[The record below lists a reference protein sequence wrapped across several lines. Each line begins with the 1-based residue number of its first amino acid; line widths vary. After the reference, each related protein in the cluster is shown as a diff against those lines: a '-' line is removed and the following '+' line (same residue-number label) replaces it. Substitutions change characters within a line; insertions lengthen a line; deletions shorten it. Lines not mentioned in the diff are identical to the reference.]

1 MVPWL
6 STFVL
11 PRFDGQSADKRQ
23 PSPHMNDPC
32 PIKERAQGMHF
43 APLCS
48 SAKTRTSIW
57 TIHGPNGWHYFVLA
71 TERRVRCE
79 FQSRCVEN
87 AWSFVMNTQFPGPEL
102 WERTVGDIAATL
114 PGATAVFRKFKID
127 FCCNGDL
134 TLDGAAHRRGVD
146 PDELERALEALGTGA
161 GDTAAPAAMDSDELI
176 DHIEACYHEAH
187 RRALPELIAL
197 SRKVEA
203 VHREHPKVPAG
214 LSDALRQM
222 QSALEQHMAKEE
234 AILFPAMRQW
244 DKGKFDIPVSELRH
258 EHDDQGTLL
267 RLLESL
273 TDDFATP
280 DGACRSWQ
288 ALYVGTAQLAE
299 DLMEHIHL
307 ENNILFPRFAATES
321 RA

>member
-1 MVPWL
+1 
-6 STFVL
+6 
-11 PRFDGQSADKRQ
+11 
-23 PSPHMNDPC
+23 
-32 PIKERAQGMHF
+32 
-43 APLCS
+43 
-48 SAKTRTSIW
+48 
-57 TIHGPNGWHYFVLA
+57 
-71 TERRVRCE
+71 
-79 FQSRCVEN
+79 
-87 AWSFVMNTQFPGPEL
+87 MNTQFPGPEL

-187 RRALPELIAL
+187 RRALPELIVL

-244 DKGKFDIPVSELRH
+244 DKGKFDIPISELRH

>member
-1 MVPWL
+1 
-6 STFVL
+6 
-11 PRFDGQSADKRQ
+11 
-23 PSPHMNDPC
+23 
-32 PIKERAQGMHF
+32 
-43 APLCS
+43 
-48 SAKTRTSIW
+48 
-57 TIHGPNGWHYFVLA
+57 
-71 TERRVRCE
+71 
-79 FQSRCVEN
+79 
-87 AWSFVMNTQFPGPEL
+87 MNTHSPDPEL

-114 PGATAVFRKFKID
+114 PGATAIFRKFKID

-134 TLDGAAHRRGVD
+134 TLDSAAHRRGVD
-146 PDELERALEALGTGA
+146 PDELERALETLGTGA
-161 GDTAAPAAMDSDELI
+161 GEPAASAAMDSDELI
-176 DHIEACYHEAH
+176 DHIQACYHEAH

-222 QSALEQHMAKEE
+222 QSELEQHMAKEE
-234 AILFPAMRQW
+234 ATLFPAMRQRA
-244 DKGKFDIPVSELRH
+244 KGEFDIPISELRH

-273 TDDFATP
+273 TDDFTTP

-288 ALYVGTAQLAE
+288 ALYIGTAQLAE

>member
-1 MVPWL
+1 M
-6 STFVL
+6 STAIT
-11 PRFDGQSADKRQ
+11 GQ
-23 PSPHMNDPC
+23 N
-32 PIKERAQGMHF
+32 
-43 APLCS
+43 
-48 SAKTRTSIW
+48 
-57 TIHGPNGWHYFVLA
+57 
-71 TERRVRCE
+71 
-79 FQSRCVEN
+79 
-87 AWSFVMNTQFPGPEL
+87 L

-114 PGATAVFRKFKID
+114 PGATGVFRRFKID

-134 TLDGAAHRRGVD
+134 TLDGAAQRRDAD
-146 PDELERALEALGTGA
+146 PDELIKALEALDHA
-161 GDTAAPAAMDSDELI
+161 DPAAAPVAMKSDELI
-176 DHIEACYHEAH
+176 DHIQVRYHEAH

-222 QSALEQHMAKEE
+222 HNDLEEHMAIEE
-234 AILFPAMRQW
+234 KTLFPAMLQQSV
-244 DKGKFDIPVSELRH
+244 DKLDTEIEELRH
-258 EHDDQGTLL
+258 EHDGQGTQL

-273 TDDFATP
+273 TDDFTLP
-280 DGACRSWQ
+280 EGACRSWQ

-307 ENNILFPRFAATES
+307 ENNVLFPRFAAAES

>member
-1 MVPWL
+1 
-6 STFVL
+6 
-11 PRFDGQSADKRQ
+11 
-23 PSPHMNDPC
+23 
-32 PIKERAQGMHF
+32 
-43 APLCS
+43 
-48 SAKTRTSIW
+48 
-57 TIHGPNGWHYFVLA
+57 
-71 TERRVRCE
+71 
-79 FQSRCVEN
+79 
-87 AWSFVMNTQFPGPEL
+87 MNTQFPGPEL

>member
-1 MVPWL
+1 
-6 STFVL
+6 
-11 PRFDGQSADKRQ
+11 
-23 PSPHMNDPC
+23 
-32 PIKERAQGMHF
+32 
-43 APLCS
+43 
-48 SAKTRTSIW
+48 
-57 TIHGPNGWHYFVLA
+57 
-71 TERRVRCE
+71 
-79 FQSRCVEN
+79 
-87 AWSFVMNTQFPGPEL
+87 MNTHIPGPEL

-114 PGATAVFRKFKID
+114 PGATAVFRKYKID

-134 TLDGAAHRRGVD
+134 TLDSAAQRRGVD
-146 PDELERALEALGTGA
+146 SDALEQALEALASGTG
-161 GDTAAPAAMDSDELI
+161 GTAASAAMSSDELI
-176 DHIEACYHEAH
+176 DHIQTCYHEAH

-222 QSALEQHMAKEE
+222 QSELEEHMAKEE
-234 AILFPAMRQW
+234 TVLFPAMRQSAKENVAITTA
-244 DKGKFDIPVSELRH
+244 DFRH
-258 EHDDQGTLL
+258 EHDDQGTQL

-273 TDDFATP
+273 TDDFTLP
-280 DGACRSWQ
+280 EGACRSWQ

-307 ENNILFPRFAATES
+307 ENNILFPRFASMEN

>member
-1 MVPWL
+1 
-6 STFVL
+6 
-11 PRFDGQSADKRQ
+11 
-23 PSPHMNDPC
+23 
-32 PIKERAQGMHF
+32 
-43 APLCS
+43 
-48 SAKTRTSIW
+48 
-57 TIHGPNGWHYFVLA
+57 
-71 TERRVRCE
+71 
-79 FQSRCVEN
+79 
-87 AWSFVMNTQFPGPEL
+87 MNTHIPGPEL

-114 PGATAVFRKFKID
+114 PGATAIFRKYKID

-134 TLDGAAHRRGVD
+134 TLDSAAQRRGVD
-146 PDELERALEALGTGA
+146 SDALEQALEALASGTG
-161 GDTAAPAAMDSDELI
+161 GTAASAAMSSDELI
-176 DHIEACYHEAH
+176 DHIQTCYHEAH

-222 QSALEQHMAKEE
+222 QGELEEHMAKEE
-234 AILFPAMRQW
+234 SVLFPAMRQSAKENVAITTA
-244 DKGKFDIPVSELRH
+244 DFRH
-258 EHDDQGTLL
+258 EHDDQGTQL

-273 TDDFATP
+273 TDDFTLP
-280 DGACRSWQ
+280 EGACRSWQ

-307 ENNILFPRFAATES
+307 ENNILFPRFASMEN

>member
-1 MVPWL
+1 
-6 STFVL
+6 
-11 PRFDGQSADKRQ
+11 
-23 PSPHMNDPC
+23 
-32 PIKERAQGMHF
+32 
-43 APLCS
+43 
-48 SAKTRTSIW
+48 
-57 TIHGPNGWHYFVLA
+57 
-71 TERRVRCE
+71 
-79 FQSRCVEN
+79 
-87 AWSFVMNTQFPGPEL
+87 MNTHIPGPAL

-114 PGATAVFRKFKID
+114 PGATAVFRKYKID

-134 TLDGAAHRRGVD
+134 TLDSAAQRRGVD
-146 PDELERALEALGTGA
+146 PDALEQALEALTSGTG
-161 GDTAAPAAMDSDELI
+161 GTAASAAMSTDELI
-176 DHIEACYHEAH
+176 DHIQTCYHEAH

-222 QSALEQHMAKEE
+222 QSELEEHMAKEE
-234 AILFPAMRQW
+234 TVLFPAMRQSAKE
-244 DKGKFDIPVSELRH
+244 DVDITTADFRH
-258 EHDDQGTLL
+258 EHDDQGTQL

-273 TDDFATP
+273 TDDFTLP
-280 DGACRSWQ
+280 EGACRSWQ

-307 ENNILFPRFAATES
+307 ENNILFPRFASMEN

>member
-1 MVPWL
+1 
-6 STFVL
+6 
-11 PRFDGQSADKRQ
+11 
-23 PSPHMNDPC
+23 
-32 PIKERAQGMHF
+32 
-43 APLCS
+43 
-48 SAKTRTSIW
+48 
-57 TIHGPNGWHYFVLA
+57 
-71 TERRVRCE
+71 
-79 FQSRCVEN
+79 
-87 AWSFVMNTQFPGPEL
+87 MNTHIPVPEL
-102 WERTVGDIAATL
+102 WERTVGDIAARL
-114 PGATAVFRKFKID
+114 PGATAVFRKYKID

-134 TLDGAAHRRGVD
+134 TLDSAAQRRGVD
-146 PDELERALEALGTGA
+146 PDALKHALEALGSGA
-161 GDTAAPAAMDSDELI
+161 GGTAASAEMSSDELI
-176 DHIEACYHEAH
+176 DHIQTCYHEAH

-222 QSALEQHMAKEE
+222 QSELEQHMAREE

-244 DKGKFDIPVSELRH
+244 TRGKFDIPTAELRH

-273 TDDFATP
+273 TDDFTP
-280 DGACRSWQ
+280 PEGACRSWQ
-288 ALYVGTAQLAE
+288 ALYVGTARLAE

>member
-1 MVPWL
+1 
-6 STFVL
+6 
-11 PRFDGQSADKRQ
+11 
-23 PSPHMNDPC
+23 
-32 PIKERAQGMHF
+32 
-43 APLCS
+43 
-48 SAKTRTSIW
+48 
-57 TIHGPNGWHYFVLA
+57 
-71 TERRVRCE
+71 
-79 FQSRCVEN
+79 
-87 AWSFVMNTQFPGPEL
+87 MNTQFPVPEL

-146 PDELERALEALGTGA
+146 PDDLERALEALGTDTA
-161 GDTAAPAAMDSDELI
+161 GTAAPAAMDSDELI
-176 DHIEACYHEAH
+176 NHIEACYHEAH

-203 VHREHPKVPAG
+203 VHREHPKAPAG
-214 LSDALRQM
+214 LSDALRQL
-222 QSALEQHMAKEE
+222 QSELEQHMAKEE

-244 DKGKFDIPVSELRH
+244 GKGKFDIPISELRH
-258 EHDDQGTLL
+258 EHDDQGTLV

-273 TDDFATP
+273 TGDFATP

-288 ALYVGTAQLAE
+288 ALYVGTAQFAE

-321 RA
+321 RV

>member
-1 MVPWL
+1 
-6 STFVL
+6 
-11 PRFDGQSADKRQ
+11 
-23 PSPHMNDPC
+23 
-32 PIKERAQGMHF
+32 
-43 APLCS
+43 
-48 SAKTRTSIW
+48 
-57 TIHGPNGWHYFVLA
+57 
-71 TERRVRCE
+71 
-79 FQSRCVEN
+79 
-87 AWSFVMNTQFPGPEL
+87 MNTKITGQKL

-114 PGATAVFRKFKID
+114 PGATGVFRKFKID

-134 TLDGAAHRRGVD
+134 TLDGAAQRRGAD
-146 PDELERALEALGTGA
+146 ADELILALEALDHVNPA
-161 GDTAAPAAMDSDELI
+161 AAPAAMESDELI
-176 DHIEACYHEAH
+176 DHIQTRYHEAH

-222 QSALEQHMAKEE
+222 HSDLEEHMFTEE
-234 AILFPAMRQW
+234 QTLFPAMRQQNA
-244 DKGKFDIPVSELRH
+244 DKLDIAINELRH
-258 EHDDQGTLL
+258 EHDGQGTQL

-273 TDDFATP
+273 TDDFTLP
-280 DGACRSWQ
+280 EGACRSWQ

-307 ENNILFPRFAATES
+307 KNNVLFPRFATAES